1 MDPFFHFLI
10 SFSGGYVILAE
21 LYKKPKMK
29 EALVLSFLAGFID
42 LDHLFPS
49 ALLFGSVSNGQVSL
63 AIHVLHNIFTVLIL
77 LLVSAFLFKKTM
89 KIYGYTISVMI
100 FGHLLFDM
108 TREWGVFLFF
118 PISKTL
124 YVIPDE
130 WRIKFIGNSYLLDI
144 YGIALLTYFAAVF
157 LAVVLLKKK
166 YK

>member
-29 EALVLSFLAGFID
+29 EALLLSFLAGFID

-49 ALLFGSVSNGQVSL
+49 ALFFGSVSKDQVSL
-63 AIHVLHNIFTVLIL
+63 GIHVLHNIFTVLL
-77 LLVSAFLFKKTM
+77 LLFISAFLLKKTM

-108 TREWGVFLFF
+108 ASEYGVFLFF
-118 PISKTL
+118 PFSKIL
-124 YVIPDE
+124 YVIPYA
-130 WRIKFIGNSYLLDI
+130 WQIKFIGNSYLLNI
-144 YGIALLTYFAAVF
+144 YGIAIVIYFAAVF
-157 LAVVLLKKK
+157 LTVLLLKKR
-166 YK
+166 